1 MKEKKIG
8 EEKGKLKKKKIG
20 EIIFNVIS
28 KLIKYLLII
37 IGILLILYSLIYNL
51 INIISGEKYIQLGN
65 IGIVT
70 VDDDSS
76 MKPEIKSSQ
85 LLITYKNNPNQN
97 DIITYSANGEIKI
110 QRVYRKYNDN
120 GEEYIVTKGDNNLNV
135 NINEIANDD
144 VMGIV
149 VAKIPI
155 IGFLAKIMQIKF
167 VALLIIIAILFQI
180 IYVIRNRKNNGK
192 RFKSKE

>member
-144 VMGIV
+144 VIGIV

>member
-144 VMGIV
+144 VIGIV

-180 IYVIRNRKNNGK
+180 IYVIKNRKNNGK

>member
-144 VMGIV
+144 VIGIV

-155 IGFLAKIMQIKF
+155 VGFLAQIMQIKF
-167 VALLIIIAILFQI
+167 VALLIIIAMLFQI
-180 IYVIRNRKNNGK
+180 IYVIKNRKNNGK

>member
-144 VMGIV
+144 VIGIV

-167 VALLIIIAILFQI
+167 VALLIIIAMLFQI
-180 IYVIRNRKNNGK
+180 IYVIKNRKNNGK

>member
-135 NINEIANDD
+135 NIDEIANDD
-144 VMGIV
+144 VIGIV

>member
-37 IGILLILYSLIYNL
+37 IGILLIIYSLIYNL
-51 INIISGEKYIQLGN
+51 INIISGKKYIQLSN

-97 DIITYSANGEIKI
+97 DIITYSANREIKI

-135 NINEIANDD
+135 NIDEIANDD
-144 VMGIV
+144 VIGIV

-180 IYVIRNRKNNGK
+180 MYVIRNRKNNGK

>member
-8 EEKGKLKKKKIG
+8 EEKEKLKRKKIG

-28 KLIKYLLII
+28 RLIKYLLII
-37 IGILLILYSLIYNL
+37 IFVLLILYSLIYNL
-51 INIISGEKYIQLGN
+51 VSIINGKNYIKLGN
-65 IGIVT
+65 IGIIT

-85 LLITYKNNPNQN
+85 LLITYEGKIEQNN
-97 DIITYSANGEIKI
+97 IIVYSLNEQTKI
-110 QRVYRKYNDN
+110 QRVYRIENSN
-120 GEEYIVTKGDNNLNV
+120 GEEYIITKGDNNLNV
-135 NINEIANDD
+135 NIDEITNDD
-144 VMGIV
+144 IIGIV
-149 VAKIPI
+149 VVRIPI
-155 IGFLAKIMQIKF
+155 MGLIAKVMQIKF

>member
-97 DIITYSANGEIKI
+97 DIITYSANREIKI

-135 NINEIANDD
+135 NIDEIANDD
-144 VMGIV
+144 VIGIV

-180 IYVIRNRKNNGK
+180 MYVIRNRKNNGK

>member
-135 NINEIANDD
+135 NIDEIANDD
-144 VMGIV
+144 VIGIV

-155 IGFLAKIMQIKF
+155 IGFLVKIMQIKF

>member
-135 NINEIANDD
+135 NIEEITNDD
-144 VMGIV
+144 VIGIV

-155 IGFLAKIMQIKF
+155 VGFLAQIMQIKF

>member
-37 IGILLILYSLIYNL
+37 IGILLILYSLIYNI

-135 NINEIANDD
+135 NIDEIANDD
-144 VMGIV
+144 VIGIV

>member
-135 NINEIANDD
+135 NIDEIANDD
-144 VMGIV
+144 VIGIV

-180 IYVIRNRKNNGK
+180 MYVIRNRKNNGK

>member
-135 NINEIANDD
+135 NIEEITNDD
-144 VMGIV
+144 VIGIV

-155 IGFLAKIMQIKF
+155 VGFLAQIMQIKF
-167 VALLIIIAILFQI
+167 VALLIIIAMLFQI
-180 IYVIRNRKNNGK
+180 IYVIKNRKNNGK

>member
-144 VMGIV
+144 VIGIV

-180 IYVIRNRKNNGK
+180 IYVIRNRKNNRK

>member
-110 QRVYRKYNDN
+110 QRVYRKYNVN

-144 VMGIV
+144 VIGIV